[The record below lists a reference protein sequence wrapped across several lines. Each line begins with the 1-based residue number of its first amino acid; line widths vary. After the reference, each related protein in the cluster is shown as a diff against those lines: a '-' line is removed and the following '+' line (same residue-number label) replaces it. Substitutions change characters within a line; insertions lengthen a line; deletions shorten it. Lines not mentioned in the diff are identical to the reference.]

1 MSLQKDEFC
10 HSPGYAAETFVTT
23 NCLFM
28 VDLPATAASSQ
39 QLASR
44 QEPTR
49 GNINNDLF
57 AVVNRLLQFVGALSG
72 KNTCLT
78 GFKSRLEGQREK
90 SVRKQFLEVSHC
102 CVLQRKWPGTA
113 SSINTTTD
121 MNQPHSCPG
130 NCSAL
135 RIIYTPLPLPES
147 CGDSHDSEYTPGLYS
162 RENIVYHCSRYNN
175 YPQAYLQPLNFSL
188 IS

>member
-1 MSLQKDEFC
+1 MVSLQKDEFC
-10 HSPGYAAETFVTT
+10 HSPGSAAETLVRT

-44 QEPTR
+44 QEPTW
-49 GNINNDLF
+49 GNIINDLF
-57 AVVNRLLQFVGALSG
+57 AVVNRLLLFVGALSG
-72 KNTCLT
+72 RNTCLT

-102 CVLQRKWPGTA
+102 CVQQRKWPGTA

-135 RIIYTPLPLPES
+135 RVIYTPLPLPEP

-162 RENIVYHCSRYNN
+162 RGHIVYHCSRYNTRKHI
-175 YPQAYLQPLNFSL
+175 YSL
-188 IS
+188 